1 MALTKRQLAT
11 LDKHKKHH
19 SKKHMQEMKRLMNKG
34 LSFTEAHRVAMKNVG
49 K

>member
-11 LDKHKKHH
+11 LDKHREHH

-34 LSFTEAHRVAMKNVG
+34 LSFTESHRVAMKNVG

>member
-1 MALTKRQLAT
+1 MALTKRQSAT
-11 LDKHKKHH
+11 LDKHKEHH

-34 LSFTEAHRVAMKNVG
+34 LSFTESHRVAMKNVG

>member
-1 MALTKRQLAT
+1 MALTKRQLST

-49 K
+49 E